1 MRRIL
6 LVSLLFLLAGCSQ
19 GIYMQGKHLVD
30 EGQYDSAID
39 LYYNEIKAN
48 PKSSDAWRELGV
60 AFYKKGDLIKA
71 EDALKQANNIKPDAR
86 ANLFIGLIYEK
97 QKDFGKAIDAYRAAL
112 AMKPKSNTKK
122 MLTEHLDGLIHKKI
136 NQEITLAL
144 ENESGI
150 DINTIPDN
158 TIGVVNFDN
167 SHLPPELVP
176 ISNGLAELTS
186 IDLSKV
192 QSLRVVDRLKID
204 MILKEL
210 ELSASQYADPTV
222 GPRLGKLLG
231 SRNIVSGVV
240 LGMGDDEI
248 RLDGAVT
255 STIDSS
261 SKPTAPVQDD
271 LAKFFAV
278 EKEFVFNII
287 ANLGI
292 TLTAAERDSIQKIPT
307 ESYLAFMAYCRGL
320 ELRSQGL
327 YHDAGGEFNRAV
339 TEDNGFD
346 AARQE
351 GESMGRLSAGA
362 GEAQTFEQF
371 ETSLTTASDNTQ
383 YSSELEGFQSSTLSS
398 SGFIGDSGQSEQFGR
413 TPDKPPLPTPVVNA
427 GTVII
432 RGNLDGDQQ

>member
-6 LVSLLFLLAGCSQ
+6 TAFLLLILAGCSQ
-19 GIYMQGKHLVD
+19 SIYMQGKHLVD

-48 PKSSDAWRELGV
+48 PESSDAWRELGV
-60 AFYKKGDLIKA
+60 AYYKKGDLTKA

-86 ANLFIGLIYEK
+86 TNLFIGLIYEK
-97 QKDFGKAIDAYRAAL
+97 QENYGKAIDAYRAAL
-112 AMKPKSNTKK
+112 AMKPKSTTKK
-122 MLTEHLDGLIHKKI
+122 MLTEHLDGLIHKKM

-144 ENESGI
+144 KNESDI
-150 DINTIPDN
+150 DISTIPDN

-167 SHLPPELVP
+167 SHLPQELVP

-186 IDLSKV
+186 VDLSKV
-192 QSLRVVDRLKID
+192 RSLRVVDRLKID

-210 ELSASQYADPTV
+210 QLSSSQYADPSV

-240 LGMGDDEI
+240 LGLGDDKI

-255 STIDSS
+255 STVDSS
-261 SKPTAPVQDD
+261 SKPTAPVEDD
-271 LAKFFAV
+271 LARFFAV

-327 YHDAGGEFNRAV
+327 YHEAAGEFDQAV

-346 AARQE
+346 AARLE
-351 GESMGRLSAGA
+351 GETMGRLSAGA
-362 GEAQTFEQF
+362 QQTETFDQF
-371 ETSLTTASDNTQ
+371 EASLTTTSDNTE
-383 YSSELEGFQSSTLSS
+383 YSGDLEGFQSSTLSS
-398 SGFIGDSGQSEQFGR
+398 SGFIGDSRQSEQFGR
-413 TPDKPPLPTPVVNA
+413 SPDKPPLPTPVVNT